1 MGRRHRA
8 GTVGISDRRRSAPQ
22 RAIADD
28 AGGRSGTIRLSQCN
42 PSRACVN
49 GSFDRSYQY
58 RSGLLLLQ
66 TSSSR
71 SDRMGDA
78 GGEGG
83 ESIYRAKTGL
93 IFESAADNSSILS
106 IDLGLLIGLLVM
118 GRLLD
123 PLLARDRILFGST
136 AGSLLVIY
144 ALWRW
149 HDTLSTFAFSVQTLW
164 EYFFFAFE
172 ALAIVYTLMSIVILF
187 RNIDRSGQ
195 ADAAQNR
202 MEREGDFPPVDIFI
216 CTYDEPL
223 EILEKSI
230 LTALALDYPDA
241 TVWVLDDTRRK
252 WLREYCEA
260 AGARYITRDNK
271 RHAKAGNLNNGLAV
285 TARETNAPLILVLD
299 ADFSPRPDFL
309 KRTAGLL
316 SDPEAAVI
324 QTPQFYYNPDPIQ
337 HNLLA
342 GQSWVDDQRFFFDIF
357 QPAKDAWGCA
367 FCVGTSFMVRRD
379 RLAEIGGFP
388 NEAISED
395 INLTYTMLRHG
406 YKTWWL
412 NERLSIGLSAEGIP
426 EYITQRARWC
436 LGTIQVALLR
446 NGPLFGS
453 GFTSVQRWHYLHGV
467 LNWLCKPFILLLLVA
482 PPIYWFAGIPAF
494 EADYLAFLRYGVP
507 ALLSQIIY
515 MGWISRSRTLPFF
528 MEATHAMTAFAIS
541 ATLLSAIVKPFGR
554 PFKVTDK
561 GGDRS
566 SPRVHWKLAS
576 VFGLISLSSA
586 VSIVWAFVSPYAAS
600 EISSLDYFNLLW
612 AGIAMLIAF
621 IAFLVCFELPRG
633 EALFA
638 VDEAAKLALDDHVV
652 SGRVTGLS
660 TSSAQMSFAGNFP
673 AHPHD
678 RTVQLYLDALG
689 WIEAEV
695 SSSSEAAVGLRLRPT
710 FAQHKQLVVTLFG
723 SSSSNVAD
731 TASMRGAIF
740 GTISRG
746 FRGK

>member
-1 MGRRHRA
+1 MGNA
-8 GTVGISDRRRSAPQ
+8 VGD
-22 RAIADD
+22 
-28 AGGRSGTIRLSQCN
+28 G
-42 PSRACVN
+42 V
-49 GSFDRSYQY
+49 
-58 RSGLLLLQ
+58 
-66 TSSSR
+66 
-71 SDRMGDA
+71 
-78 GGEGG
+78 
-83 ESIYRAKTGL
+83 ESIHRQKGGL
-93 IFESAADNSSILS
+93 MFESAADNSSILS

-136 AGSLLVIY
+136 AGSLLMIY

-149 HDTLSTFAFSVQTLW
+149 HDTLPTFAFTAQNLW
-164 EYFFFAFE
+164 EYFFLAFE
-172 ALAIVYTLMSIVILF
+172 ALAILYTMMSIVILF

-195 ADAAQNR
+195 ADAAQDK
-202 MEREGDFPPVDIFI
+202 MERECEFPAVDIFI

-241 TVWVLDDTRRK
+241 TVWVLDDTGRA
-252 WLREYCEA
+252 WLREYCAA
-260 AGARYITRDNK
+260 AGARYITRDNN

-285 TARETNAPLILVLD
+285 TAQETNAPVILVLD
-299 ADFSPRPDFL
+299 ADFAPRCDFL
-309 KRTAGLL
+309 KRTVGLL
-316 SDPEAAVI
+316 SNPGVAVV

-342 GQSWVDDQRFFFDIF
+342 AQSWVDDQRFFFDIF

-367 FCVGTSFMVRRD
+367 FCVGTSFVVRRD
-379 RLAEIGGFP
+379 RLTEIGGFP
-388 NEAISED
+388 NQAISED
-395 INLTYTMLRHG
+395 INLTYTMLTKG
-406 YKTWWL
+406 YETWWL

-446 NGPLFGS
+446 EGPLFGS
-453 GFTSVQRWHYLHGV
+453 GFTFTQRWHYLHGV
-467 LNWLCKPFILLLLVA
+467 LNWLCKPFMALLLIA

-494 EADYLAFLRYGVP
+494 ETDYLSFLRYGVP
-507 ALLSQIIY
+507 ALLGQMIY
-515 MGWISRSRTLPFF
+515 MGWISRSRTLPLF
-528 MEATHAMTAFAIS
+528 MEATHAVTAFAIT
-541 ATLLSAIVKPFGR
+541 ATLLSAVVKPFGR
-554 PFKVTDK
+554 PFKITDK

-566 SPRVHWKLAS
+566 APRVHWKLAS

-586 VSIVWAFVSPYAAS
+586 ASIVWAFVSPYAAG

-633 EALFA
+633 DALFV
-638 VDEAAKLALDDHVV
+638 VDEAAQLALDDNVI
-652 SGRVTGLS
+652 SGHVTGLS
-660 TSSAQMSFAGNFP
+660 TSSAQMSLAQTLP
-673 AHPHD
+673 ARLSD
-678 RTVQLYLDALG
+678 QTVRLYLDTLG

-695 SSSSEAAVGLRLRPT
+695 SSCSKAVIGLRLRPT

-723 SSSSNVAD
+723 SPSSNVAD
-731 TASMRGAIF
+731 TARMRGTIF

>member
-1 MGRRHRA
+1 M
-8 GTVGISDRRRSAPQ
+8 
-22 RAIADD
+22 
-28 AGGRSGTIRLSQCN
+28 
-42 PSRACVN
+42 
-49 GSFDRSYQY
+49 
-58 RSGLLLLQ
+58 
-66 TSSSR
+66 
-71 SDRMGDA
+71 
-78 GGEGG
+78 
-83 ESIYRAKTGL
+83 
-93 IFESAADNSSILS
+93 FESAADNSSILS

-123 PLLARDRILFGST
+123 PLQARDRILFGST
-136 AGSLLVIY
+136 AGALLMMY

-149 HDTLSTFAFSVQTLW
+149 HDTLPAFAFSMQILW
-164 EYFFFAFE
+164 EYFFFALE
-172 ALAIVYTLMSIVILF
+172 ALAIVYTLMSIVILC

-195 ADAAQNR
+195 ADAAQSR
-202 MEREGDFPPVDIFI
+202 MEHEGDFPPVDVFI

-223 EILEKSI
+223 EILERSV
-230 LTALALDYPDA
+230 LTALALDYPTA

-260 AGARYITRDNK
+260 VGARYVTRDNN
-271 RHAKAGNLNNGLAV
+271 RDAKAGNLNNGLAV
-285 TARETNAPLILVLD
+285 TAAQTNAPLILVLD
-299 ADFSPRPDFL
+299 ADFAPRPDFL
-309 KRTAGLL
+309 KRTVGLL
-316 SDPEAAVI
+316 SNPDVAVV

-342 GQSWVDDQRFFFDIF
+342 AQSWVDDQRFFFDVF

-367 FCVGTSFMVRRD
+367 FCVGTSFVVRRD
-379 RLAEIGGFP
+379 RLTEIGGFP
-388 NEAISED
+388 SQAISED
-395 INLTYTMLRHG
+395 INLTYTMLANG
-406 YKTWWL
+406 YQTWWL
-412 NERLSIGLSAEGIP
+412 NEKLSIGLSAEGIP

-446 NGPLFGS
+446 DGPLFGS
-453 GFTSVQRWHYLHGV
+453 GFTFTQRWHYLHGV
-467 LNWLCKPFILLLLVA
+467 LNWFCKPFLVLLLIA
-482 PPIYWFAGIPAF
+482 PPIYWFAGMPAF
-494 EADYLAFLRYGVP
+494 ETNYLSFLRYGVP

-515 MGWISRSRTLPFF
+515 MAWISRSRTLPFF
-528 MEATHAMTAFAIS
+528 MEATHAVTAFAVTV
-541 ATLLSAIVKPFGR
+541 TLLSAAVKPFGR

-566 SPRVHWKLAS
+566 APRTHWKLAS

-600 EISSLDYFNLLW
+600 EISSLDFFNLLW

-638 VDEAAKLALDDHVV
+638 VDEAAKLALDDDVI
-652 SGRVTGLS
+652 SGLVTGLS
-660 TSSAQMSFAGNFP
+660 TSTAQISLARNFP
-673 AHPHD
+673 A
-678 RTVQLYLDALG
+678 RLSNQTVQLYLDALG

-695 SSSSEAAVGLRLRPT
+695 SSSSKAVIRLRLRPT
-710 FAQHKQLVVTLFG
+710 SAQHKQLVVRLFG

-731 TASMRGAIF
+731 TASIRGVIF

>member
-1 MGRRHRA
+1 MGN
-8 GTVGISDRRRSAPQ
+8 
-22 RAIADD
+22 
-28 AGGRSGTIRLSQCN
+28 AGGAGLESVHGQKGRL
-42 PSRACVN
+42 
-49 GSFDRSYQY
+49 
-58 RSGLLLLQ
+58 
-66 TSSSR
+66 
-71 SDRMGDA
+71 M
-78 GGEGG
+78 
-83 ESIYRAKTGL
+83 
-93 IFESAADNSSILS
+93 FETAADNSSILS

-123 PLLARDRILFGST
+123 PLQARDRILFGST
-136 AGSLLVIY
+136 AGVLLMIY
-144 ALWRW
+144 AVWRW
-149 HDTLSTFAFSVQTLW
+149 HDTLPTFAFSVQNFW

-187 RNIDRSGQ
+187 RNVDRSGQ
-195 ADAAQNR
+195 ADAGQNK
-202 MEREGDFPPVDIFI
+202 MEREGSFPAVDVFI

-223 EILEKSI
+223 EIVEKSI
-230 LTALALDYPDA
+230 LTSLALDYPDF

-252 WLREYCEA
+252 WLRDYCETT
-260 AGARYITRDNK
+260 GARYITRDNN

-316 SDPEAAVI
+316 SHPDVAVV

-446 NGPLFGS
+446 NGPSFGR
-453 GFTSVQRWHYLHGV
+453 GFTFTQRWHYLHGV
-467 LNWLCKPFILLLLVA
+467 LNWLCKPFMVLLLVA
-482 PPIYWFAGIPAF
+482 PPIYWFAGMPAF
-494 EADYLAFLRYGVP
+494 ETSYLSFLRYGVP
-507 ALLSQIIY
+507 ALLGQMTY
-515 MGWISRSRTLPFF
+515 MAWISRSRTLPLF
-528 MEATHAMTAFAIS
+528 MEATHAVTAFAIT

-566 SPRVHWKLAS
+566 APRVHWKLAS

-586 VSIVWAFVSPYAAS
+586 VSIIWAFISPYAAS
-600 EISSLDYFNLLW
+600 EISSFDYFNLLW

-621 IAFLVCFELPRG
+621 VAFVVCFELPRG

-638 VDEAAKLALDDHVV
+638 VDEAAQLALDDNVI
-652 SGRVTGLS
+652 SGHVTGLS
-660 TSSAQMSFAGNFP
+660 TASAHMALALALP
-673 AHPHD
+673 ASRPNQ
-678 RTVQLYLDALG
+678 TVRLYLAALG

-695 SSSSEAAVGLRLRPT
+695 SSYSEAAVELRLRPT
-710 FAQHKQLVVTLFG
+710 IAQHKQLVVTLFG

-731 TASMRGAIF
+731 TAHMRRAIF
-740 GTISRG
+740 GTILRA

>member
-1 MGRRHRA
+1 
-8 GTVGISDRRRSAPQ
+8 
-22 RAIADD
+22 
-28 AGGRSGTIRLSQCN
+28 L
-42 PSRACVN
+42 
-49 GSFDRSYQY
+49 
-58 RSGLLLLQ
+58 
-66 TSSSR
+66 
-71 SDRMGDA
+71 GDA
-78 GGEGG
+78 GGDGV
-83 ESIYRAKTGL
+83 ESIYRQKGEL
-93 IFESAADNSSILS
+93 MFESAADNSSILS

-123 PLLARDRILFGST
+123 PLVARDRILFGST

-149 HDTLSTFAFSVQTLW
+149 HDTLPTFAFSVQTLW

-172 ALAIVYTLMSIVILF
+172 ALAIVYTMMSIVILF

-195 ADAAQNR
+195 ADAAQNS
-202 MEREGDFPPVDIFI
+202 MERAGNFPPVDIFI

-252 WLREYCEA
+252 WLREYCET
-260 AGARYITRDNK
+260 AGARYITRDNN
-271 RHAKAGNLNNGLAV
+271 RDAKAGNLNNGLAV
-285 TARETNAPLILVLD
+285 TAAQTNAPVILVLD
-299 ADFSPRPDFL
+299 ADFAPRRDFL
-309 KRTAGLL
+309 KRTVGLL
-316 SDPEAAVI
+316 SNPDVAVV

-342 GQSWVDDQRFFFDIF
+342 AQSWVDDQRFFFDIF

-367 FCVGTSFMVRRD
+367 FCVGTSFVVRRD
-379 RLAEIGGFP
+379 RLTEIGGFP
-388 NEAISED
+388 SQAISED
-395 INLTYTMLRHG
+395 INLTYTMLAKG
-406 YKTWWL
+406 YRTSWL

-446 NGPLFGS
+446 QGPLFGS
-453 GFTSVQRWHYLHGV
+453 GFTFTQRWHYLHGV
-467 LNWLCKPFILLLLVA
+467 LNWLCKPFMVLLLVA
-482 PPIYWFAGIPAF
+482 PPIYWFAGMPAF
-494 EADYLAFLRYGVP
+494 ETDYLSFLRYGVP
-507 ALLSQIIY
+507 ALLGQMTY
-515 MGWISRSRTLPFF
+515 MAWISRSRTLPFF
-528 MEATHAMTAFAIS
+528 MEATHAVTAFAIT
-541 ATLLSAIVKPFGR
+541 ATLLSAVVKPFGR
-554 PFKVTDK
+554 PFKITDK

-566 SPRVHWKLAS
+566 APRVHWKLAS

-586 VSIVWAFVSPYAAS
+586 ASIVWAFVSPYAAG
-600 EISSLDYFNLLW
+600 EISSVDFFNLLW

-638 VDEAAKLALDDHVV
+638 VDEAAQLALGDNVI
-652 SGRVTGLS
+652 SGHVTGLS
-660 TSSAQMSFAGNFP
+660 TSSAQMSFARTLP
-673 AHPHD
+673 A
-678 RTVQLYLDALG
+678 RLSNQTVQLYLGALG

-695 SSSSEAAVGLRLRPT
+695 SSHSKAAIGLRLRPT
-710 FAQHKQLVVTLFG
+710 SAQHKQLVVTLFG

>member
-1 MGRRHRA
+1 
-8 GTVGISDRRRSAPQ
+8 
-22 RAIADD
+22 
-28 AGGRSGTIRLSQCN
+28 
-42 PSRACVN
+42 
-49 GSFDRSYQY
+49 
-58 RSGLLLLQ
+58 
-66 TSSSR
+66 
-71 SDRMGDA
+71 MGDA
-78 GGEGG
+78 GGDGMESLHRQKGG
-83 ESIYRAKTGL
+83 L
-93 IFESAADNSSILS
+93 MFESAADSSSILS

-123 PLLARDRILFGST
+123 PLQARDRILFGST
-136 AGSLLVIY
+136 AGALLIMY
-144 ALWRW
+144 AIWRW
-149 HDTLSTFAFSVQTLW
+149 HDTLPAFAFSVQTLW
-164 EYFFFAFE
+164 QYFFFAFE
-172 ALAIVYTLMSIVILF
+172 ALAIVYTMMSIVILF
-187 RNIDRSGQ
+187 RNVDRSGQ

-230 LTALALDYPDA
+230 LTALAQDYPDF

-252 WLREYCEA
+252 WLREYCA
-260 AGARYITRDNK
+260 VAGARYVTRDNN
-271 RHAKAGNLNNGLAV
+271 RNAKAGNLNNGLAV
-285 TARETNAPLILVLD
+285 TARETNAPIILVLD
-299 ADFSPRPDFL
+299 ADFAPCRDFL
-309 KRTAGLL
+309 KRTVGLL
-316 SDPEAAVI
+316 TNPQVAVV

-342 GQSWVDDQRFFFDIF
+342 AQSWVDDQRFFFDIF

-367 FCVGTSFMVRRD
+367 FCVGTSFVVRRD

-388 NEAISED
+388 NQAISED
-395 INLTYTMLRHG
+395 INLTYTMLAKG
-406 YKTWWL
+406 YETWWL

-446 NGPLFGS
+446 EGPLFGS
-453 GFTSVQRWHYLHGV
+453 GFTFTQRWHYLHGL
-467 LNWLCKPFILLLLVA
+467 LNWLCKPFMVLLLVA

-494 EADYLAFLRYGVP
+494 EADYLSFLRYGVP
-507 ALLSQIIY
+507 ALLGQMIY
-515 MGWISRSRTLPFF
+515 MAWISRSRTLPLF
-528 MEATHAMTAFAIS
+528 MEATHAVTAFAIS
-541 ATLLSAIVKPFGR
+541 ATLLSAVVKPFGR
-554 PFKVTDK
+554 PFKITDK

-566 SPRVHWKLAS
+566 TPRVHWKLAS

-600 EISSLDYFNLLW
+600 EISSVDFFNLLW

-633 EALFA
+633 ETLFP
-638 VDEAAKLALDDHVV
+638 VDEAAQLALDDSVI
-652 SGRVTGLS
+652 SGHVTGLS
-660 TSSAQMSFAGNFP
+660 TSSAQMSCARTLP
-673 AHPHD
+673 AHLSNQ
-678 RTVQLYLDALG
+678 TVQLYLDTLG

-695 SSSSEAAVGLRLRPT
+695 SSCSKAVIELRLRPT

-731 TASMRGAIF
+731 TARMSGAIF
-740 GTISRG
+740 GTIARG